1 MSDLLKNII
10 RFILFILIQVFILNK
25 IPALHRFITPYLY
38 YLFILWMP
46 FKTPRLSITIIGFL
60 FGLTLD
66 FFEQTPGLHAAAC
79 SMIAYLRGLLI
90 SLLMPKEAVE
100 ISYAEPSVTSMGLMP
115 YATYIL
121 LLTFIH
127 HAYLVLLEWM
137 QLGNILYFLGKVLAT
152 TGISLLLIAITEM
165 LFNRKSRYRTNV
177 A

>member
-38 YLFILWMP
+38 FLFILWMP
-46 FKTPRLSITIIGFL
+46 FKTPRLSITVIGFL

-66 FFEQTPGLHAAAC
+66 FFQQTPGLHAAAC
-79 SMIAYLRGLLI
+79 TLIAYLRSFLI
-90 SLLMPKEAVE
+90 SLLMPKEAIE
-100 ISYAEPSVTSMGLMP
+100 ISYAEPSVISMGLMP

-127 HAYLVLLEWM
+127 HVYLVLLEWM
-137 QLGNILYFLGKVLAT
+137 QVGNILYFFAKVLAT

>member
-25 IPALHRFITPYLY
+25 IPALHRFITPSLY
-38 YLFILWMP
+38 FLYILWIP

-79 SMIAYLRGLLI
+79 TMIAYLRSFLI

-127 HAYLVLLEWM
+127 HTYLIFLEFL
-137 QLGNILYFLGKVLAT
+137 QVRDVLYFFGKVLAT
-152 TGISLLLIAITEM
+152 TGISLLLITITEM
-165 LFNRKSRYRTNV
+165 LFSRKSRYRTNV

>member
-38 YLFILWMP
+38 FLFILWMP
-46 FKTPRLSITIIGFL
+46 FKTPRLSITVIGFL

-66 FFEQTPGLHAAAC
+66 FFQQTPGLHAAAC
-79 SMIAYLRGLLI
+79 TLIAYLRSFLI

-100 ISYAEPSVTSMGLMP
+100 ISYAEPSVISMGLMP

-127 HAYLVLLEWM
+127 HVYLVLLEWM
-137 QLGNILYFLGKVLAT
+137 QVGNILYFFAKVLAT